1 MGMKIKINNT
11 NFNVKLQTSVEG
23 RTEGMMGKRFNNFD
37 GMLFIMDKNEEQ
49 SFWMKNC
56 IISLD
61 IIFIIND
68 KITKIHE
75 NCPPCYSNDCP
86 TYSGQGNI
94 VLELPAG
101 SCSLHNIKV
110 GDKLAYLKKSS

>member
-1 MGMKIKINNT
+1 MGMKIRINNN

-56 IISLD
+56 IIPLD

-110 GDKLAYLKKSS
+110 GDKLAYFKKSS